1 MKIDKELLYRFK
13 FFGIGLSIGI
23 TLLVFFLNGKKSRC
37 SWFPNERILKII
49 REKHLVYSD
58 TLLKQI
64 NAKQIDSTYIKN
76 ILLDG
81 NVDFSKSQTRNNP
94 CRRYHID
101 YYTKEKSSVL
111 QVKICD
117 SIATLSALKFQ

>member
-1 MKIDKELLYRFK
+1 MKIDKELLHRFK
-13 FFGIGLSIGI
+13 LFGIGLAIGI
-23 TLLVFFLNGKKSRC
+23 ALLVFFLNGKKSRC

-58 TLLKQI
+58 RLQDQI
-64 NAKQIDSTYIKN
+64 TNQQIDSAYVN
-76 ILLDG
+76 AILLDG
-81 NVDFSKSQTRNNP
+81 NVDFSKSQTRNKP

-101 YYTKEKSSVL
+101 YYSKEKSAVL

-117 SIATLSALKFQ
+117 SIATLSGLEFR

>member
-1 MKIDKELLYRFK
+1 MKIDKELLHRFK
-13 FFGIGLSIGI
+13 LFGIGLSIGI
-23 TLLVFFLNGKKSRC
+23 ALVIFILNGKKSRC
-37 SWFPNERILKII
+37 SWFPNERVLKII
-49 REKHLVYSD
+49 RQKHLVYSD
-58 TLLKQI
+58 DLLKQI
-64 NAKQIDSTYIKN
+64 EAKQIDSSYVNN

-81 NVDFSKSQTRNNP
+81 NIDFSKSQTKNKP

-117 SIATLSALKFQ
+117 SVATLSSLKFQ

>member
-1 MKIDKELLYRFK
+1 MKVDKELLYRFK

-23 TLLVFFLNGKKSRC
+23 ALVFFILNGKKSRC

-49 REKHLVYSD
+49 RQKHLVYSD
-58 TLLKQI
+58 GLQKQI
-64 NAKQIDSTYIKN
+64 NSKKIDSAYIQA

-81 NVDFSKSQTRNNP
+81 NIDFSKSQTKNNP
-94 CRRYHID
+94 CRNYHID
-101 YYTKEKSSVL
+101 YYTKKKTSIL

-117 SIATLSALKFQ
+117 TIATLSELKFQ

>member
-1 MKIDKELLYRFK
+1 MDKDLLRRFK
-13 FFGIGLSIGI
+13 LFGFGLSLGI
-23 TLLVFFLNGKKSRC
+23 LLLVFFLNGKKSRC

-49 REKHLVYSD
+49 RQKHLVYSD
-58 TLLKQI
+58 ELLEQI
-64 NAKQIDSTYIKN
+64 KEKQIDSTYISH

-81 NVDFSKSQTRNNP
+81 NIDFSKSQTKNKP

-117 SIATLSALKFQ
+117 STAILSALKFQ

>member
-1 MKIDKELLYRFK
+1 MKIDKELLHRFK
-13 FFGIGLSIGI
+13 LFGIGLSIGI
-23 TLLVFFLNGKKSRC
+23 ALVIFILNGKKSRC

-58 TLLKQI
+58 ALQKQI
-64 NAKQIDSTYIKN
+64 EAKKVDSAYVNA

-81 NVDFSKSQTRNNP
+81 NIDFSKSQTKNKP
-94 CRRYHID
+94 CRKYHID
-101 YYTKEKSSVL
+101 YYTKEKSSVM

-117 SIATLSALKFQ
+117 SVATLSALQFH

>member
-1 MKIDKELLYRFK
+1 MKIDRELLHRFK
-13 FFGIGLSIGI
+13 LFGIGLAIGI
-23 TLLVFFLNGKKSRC
+23 ALLVFFLNGKKSRC

-58 TLLKQI
+58 RLQEQI
-64 NAKQIDSTYIKN
+64 TNQQIDSAYVN
-76 ILLDG
+76 AILLDG
-81 NVDFSKSQTRNNP
+81 NVDFSKSQTRNKP

-101 YYTKEKSSVL
+101 YYNKEKSVVL

-117 SIATLSALKFQ
+117 SIATLSGLEFR